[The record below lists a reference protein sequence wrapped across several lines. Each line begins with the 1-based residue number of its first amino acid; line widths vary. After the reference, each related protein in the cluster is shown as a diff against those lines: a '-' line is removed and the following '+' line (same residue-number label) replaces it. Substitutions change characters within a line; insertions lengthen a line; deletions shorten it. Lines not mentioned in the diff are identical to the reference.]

1 MVDYESVK
9 KKIAANLRSL
19 ISARG
24 TTQTEVAELLEIS
37 QTSVSKWTRAQ
48 VFPDLKSII
57 GLADLFG
64 VTVSELVG
72 DAKSEEF
79 ENSTYHI
86 SNETWGR
93 KPVIDKEELE
103 AMELLHKRNII
114 DDEKYYSYIT
124 KKLKEIAE

>member
-64 VTVSELVG
+64 VTVSEIIG
-72 DAKSEEF
+72 DARSEDF

-86 SNETWGR
+86 SDEIWGR

-103 AMELLHKRNII
+103 AMELLHKRSII
-114 DDEKYYSYIT
+114 DDEKFYSYIT
-124 KKLKEIAE
+124 EKLKEIAE

>member
-24 TTQTEVAELLEIS
+24 TTQTEVAELLGTS
-37 QTSVSKWTRAQ
+37 QASVNKWARAQ

-72 DAKSEEF
+72 DAKSEDF

-86 SNETWGR
+86 S
-93 KPVIDKEELE
+93 
-103 AMELLHKRNII
+103 
-114 DDEKYYSYIT
+114 DEI
-124 KKLKEIAE
+124 

>member
-24 TTQTEVAELLEIS
+24 TTQTEVAELLGTS
-37 QTSVSKWTRAQ
+37 QSSVNKWAGAQ

-72 DAKSEEF
+72 DAKSEDF

-86 SNETWGR
+86 SDEVWGR

-124 KKLKEIAE
+124 EKLKEIAE

>member
-24 TTQTEVAELLEIS
+24 TTQTEVAELLETS
-37 QTSVSKWTRAQ
+37 QASVNKWARAQ

-72 DAKSEEF
+72 DAKSEDF

-86 SNETWGR
+86 SDEVWGR
-93 KPVIDKEELE
+93 KPAIDKEELE
-103 AMELLHKRNII
+103 AMELLHQRSII

-124 KKLKEIAE
+124 EKLKEIAE

>member
-24 TTQTEVAELLEIS
+24 TTQTEVAELLGIS
-37 QTSVSKWTRAQ
+37 QASVNKWARAQ

-72 DAKSEEF
+72 DAKSEDF

-86 SNETWGR
+86 SDEIWGR

-103 AMELLHKRNII
+103 AMELLHKRSII

-124 KKLKEIAE
+124 EKLKEIAE

>member
-72 DAKSEEF
+72 DAKSEDF

-86 SNETWGR
+86 SDEIWGR

-103 AMELLHKRNII
+103 AMELLHKRSII

-124 KKLKEIAE
+124 EKLKEIAE

>member
-37 QTSVSKWTRAQ
+37 QASVNKWARAQ

-72 DAKSEEF
+72 DAKSEDF

-86 SNETWGR
+86 SDEIWGR

-124 KKLKEIAE
+124 EKLKEIAE

>member
-93 KPVIDKEELE
+93 KPAIDKEELE

-124 KKLKEIAE
+124 EKLKEIAE